1 MSQVNVFH
9 KANNPDYVYFDLQQS
24 NVYNS
29 TTSEPQPLRFNETR
43 DSPIVPN
50 AGEYYLS
57 VNRFQV
63 DTYNL
68 PVLVV
73 EPDLTVDDP
82 NQTIYKIAI
91 TAFAGEVPRDT
102 GGSGPLTKS
111 ISSVYTSV
119 QTIIWTSDDN
129 SLIPP
134 DKDSLNGRN
143 TVEFPYYYCHS
154 YTKFVAL
161 VNDAIKKAYIDI
173 INQMW
178 TADFVGTSYDQSFV
192 DIFARVFPIPPY
204 LVWNNLSAEIIANQL
219 FHSID
224 LVKLANTNY
233 SVPGAVWTNTGG
245 STHTGVVGLPVPF
258 NLGLSMNANL
268 FSLFNSFPR
277 TAYDYSNEK
286 YYLLSLG
293 ANVFDNTIAHP
304 KNSYM
309 PLSSES
315 DLLFNVGPYYDTATN
330 TYTTERK
337 TTTNYTYDN
346 LYIRQVQEISTID
359 TWSPVNSIV
368 FTTSTLP
375 IVINQSSAKATL
387 GAEEFSQ
394 IVSSGFDLIITD
406 LQTNQQ
412 GSRPNVLYN
421 PSAEYRRIDMTGNL
435 PIQIID
441 ISVKWRAR
449 TGQIMNFYLPRGG
462 SCSIK
467 ILFERK
473 DKKGNDEF
481 RLKPSI

>member
-9 KANNPDYVYFDLQQS
+9 KANNPDFIYFDLQQS

-29 TTSEPQPLRFNETR
+29 SKTEPQPLRFNETR
-43 DSPIVPN
+43 DNPIVPN

-57 VNRFQV
+57 VNRFQL

-73 EPDLTVDDP
+73 EPDLTTGNP
-82 NQTIYKIAI
+82 NQTIYKVVI
-91 TAFAGEVPRDT
+91 TAYSSEVPRDT
-102 GGSGPLTKS
+102 GGTGPLTKN
-111 ISSVYTSV
+111 ISSVYTSIQPV
-119 QTIIWTSDDN
+119 IWIPDD
-129 SLIPP
+129 SLIAP
-134 DKDSLNGRN
+134 DLDMLNGKN

-161 VNDAIKKAYIDI
+161 VNQAIKKAYIDI

-192 DIFARVFPIPPY
+192 DIFARAFPIPPY

-224 LVKLANTNY
+224 LVKKADTNY

-245 STHTGVVGLPVPF
+245 STHTGEIGLPVPF

-277 TAYDYSNEK
+277 TAYTIGSDQ
-286 YYLLSLG
+286 YYCLTLG
-293 ANVFDNTIAHP
+293 ATVFDNTIAHP

-309 PLSSES
+309 PLKTEA
-315 DLLFNVGPYYDTATN
+315 DLLFNVSPYYNTATN

-337 TTTNYTYDN
+337 ATTNYTYDN
-346 LYIRQVQEISTID
+346 YYISQVQEISTID
-359 TWSPVNSIV
+359 TWSPVSSIV

-375 IVINQSSAKATL
+375 IIINQSSAKATI
-387 GAEEFSQ
+387 GPEEFSQ
-394 IVSSGFDLIITD
+394 VVSSGFDLIITD

-462 SCSIK
+462 SCSLK

-473 DKKGNDEF
+473 DKKGNNEF

>member
-9 KANNPDYVYFDLQQS
+9 KANNPDFIYFDLQQS

-29 TTSEPQPLRFNETR
+29 SKTEPQPLRFNETR

-57 VNRFQV
+57 VNRFQL

-73 EPDLTVDDP
+73 EPDLTSGDP
-82 NQTIYKIAI
+82 NQTIYKVVI
-91 TAFAGEVPRDT
+91 TAYSSQVPRDT
-102 GGSGPLTKS
+102 DTVVDLYYDISG
-111 ISSVYTSV
+111 VYTSIQPV
-119 QTIIWTSDDN
+119 IWASDD
-129 SLIPP
+129 STLIAP
-134 DKDSLNGRN
+134 DLDMLNGKN

-161 VNDAIKKAYIDI
+161 INEAIKKAYVDI

-178 TADFVGTSYDQSFV
+178 TGFFGTSDYVESFV
-192 DIFARVFPIPPY
+192 DIFARAFPIPPY
-204 LVWNNLSAEIIANQL
+204 IVWNSNLTANVIANQL
-219 FHSID
+219 FYSLD
-224 LVKLANTNY
+224 LLKNNTNY
-233 SVPGAVWTNTGG
+233 SAPNVTWVNTDEDHRG
-245 STHTGVVGLPVPF
+245 TIAPPVPF
-258 NLGLSMNANL
+258 SMGLSMNANL
-268 FSLFNSFPR
+268 FALFNSFPR
-277 TAYDYSNEK
+277 TAYTIGSEQ
-286 YYLLSLG
+286 YYRLTLG
-293 ANVFDNTIAHP
+293 GAEFDAVIAHP
-304 KNSYM
+304 RNSHINLA
-309 PLSSES
+309 LSGIN
-315 DLLFNVGPYYDTATN
+315 LPFNEDPYLN
-330 TYTTERK
+330 GNVYTTERK
-337 TTTNYTYDN
+337 ASTNYTYDTY
-346 LYIRQVQEISTID
+346 YISQRQEISTID
-359 TWSPVNSIV
+359 TWSPVSSIV

-375 IVINQSSAKATL
+375 IIINQSSAKATI
-387 GAEEFSQ
+387 GPEEFSQ
-394 IVSSGFDLIITD
+394 VVSSGFDLIITD

-462 SCSIK
+462 SCSLK

-481 RLKPSI
+481 KLKPGL

>member
-1 MSQVNVFH
+1 
-9 KANNPDYVYFDLQQS
+9 
-24 NVYNS
+24 
-29 TTSEPQPLRFNETR
+29 
-43 DSPIVPN
+43 
-50 AGEYYLS
+50 
-57 VNRFQV
+57 
-63 DTYNL
+63 
-68 PVLVV
+68 
-73 EPDLTVDDP
+73 
-82 NQTIYKIAI
+82 
-91 TAFAGEVPRDT
+91 
-102 GGSGPLTKS
+102 
-111 ISSVYTSV
+111 
-119 QTIIWTSDDN
+119 
-129 SLIPP
+129 
-134 DKDSLNGRN
+134 
-143 TVEFPYYYCHS
+143 
-154 YTKFVAL
+154 
-161 VNDAIKKAYIDI
+161 
-173 INQMW
+173 
-178 TADFVGTSYDQSFV
+178 
-192 DIFARVFPIPPY
+192 
-204 LVWNNLSAEIIANQL
+204 
-219 FHSID
+219 
-224 LVKLANTNY
+224 
-233 SVPGAVWTNTGG
+233 
-245 STHTGVVGLPVPF
+245 
-258 NLGLSMNANL
+258 
-268 FSLFNSFPR
+268 
-277 TAYDYSNEK
+277 
-286 YYLLSLG
+286 
-293 ANVFDNTIAHP
+293 
-304 KNSYM
+304 M